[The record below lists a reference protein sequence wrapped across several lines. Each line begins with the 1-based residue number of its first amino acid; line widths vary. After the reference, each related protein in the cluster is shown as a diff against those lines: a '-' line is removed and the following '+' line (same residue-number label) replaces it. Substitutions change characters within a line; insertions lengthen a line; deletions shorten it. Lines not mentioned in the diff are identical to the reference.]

1 MMLAIAI
8 LLGIAMVLNIV
19 DTKGNYNV
27 LMAAALCVSLYPL
40 SIPVYV
46 ITVVLLGII
55 GISYYSRNN

>member
-27 LMAAALCVSLYPL
+27 LMAAALCVSLYSLNIPL
-40 SIPVYV
+40 FV
-46 ITVVLLGII
+46 ISLVLLGII

>member
-1 MMLAIAI
+1 MILAIAI
-8 LLGIAMVLNIV
+8 LLSIAMVLNIV

-40 SIPVYV
+40 NIPLFV

>member
-40 SIPVYV
+40 NIPLFV

-55 GISYYSRNN
+55 GISYYLRNN

>member
-27 LMAAALCVSLYPL
+27 LMAAALCVSLYSL
-40 SIPVYV
+40 SITLFV
-46 ITVVLLGII
+46 IALVLLGII